1 MGVLLITFVT
11 FVNYKDTRRN
21 KTENY
26 FLGLLV
32 IMGVLLILL
41 LYPLVQNYFLPFQVY
56 LH

>member
-1 MGVLLITFVT
+1 MAVLVTFVTFVT

-32 IMGVLLILL
+32 IMGVLLIFHGLSEHL
-41 LYPLVQNYFLPFQVY
+41 FW
-56 LH
+56 